1 MSDDPRTD
9 FFASGDTSAA
19 ADQDARTAF
28 FASDGQSDT
37 TSTPVTYDA
46 AEFKR
51 RVGREPEPAEL
62 ANFKAFKGVGF
73 AGDPTQG
80 KFTMGQAAVG
90 GAEDA
95 LSLATGAPASIAAA
109 GGYLYGL
116 TGAGGSDSLSAAR
129 AARNALTYQPRTEA
143 GQAGM
148 ETLGQIKPGEIVPR
162 LLDVAGA
169 PNAAQTVREVEER
182 TGDVAPLLGEAAAGF
197 PVTRA
202 IGRVAGSVISS
213 MADPEAAVE
222 LQGGMN
228 SPQSMGAARSAPPVE
243 AATPELQDA
252 IRTTAQQTG
261 GAVNPDAL
269 NRQLEADSLPVPMQL
284 TKGQALQDPARISF
298 EQNMR
303 GQQPELGARFS
314 QQNGQLVQNLESIR
328 GQVGPDVFTSN
339 PVDHADTLIDAYKA
353 KDQVARTQID
363 EAYDTARKSLTPN
376 TPVMDASQ
384 LRTNVHQILEDK
396 WATESAPPDIVKR
409 LDALADGNGVIT
421 AGQLEGLRTRLA
433 DLSRSSDGSARYAA
447 HLIRGA
453 VEDQDLLPGT
463 ESFKA
468 PFDEARGLARARFQ
482 TMETDPAYNA
492 AVNGTVP
499 ADRFIQ
505 KFIVGGTR
513 DGLARMRA
521 NFADN
526 PTATQTMSVA
536 ALDHLRRA
544 SGIDDM
550 GNGNFSQAN
559 FNKNLQAIAPKFP
572 SLFDHATRENLS
584 TLGNVARY
592 TQFQPRGSFVNN
604 SNTFTA
610 AAAEAGKT
618 ALEGAAN
625 VAAKGIPVGTWIR
638 KGLQGKAA
646 RDFARESLR
655 PGAGIEELQQK

>member
-1 MSDDPRTD
+1 MSDDLRTD
-9 FFASGDTSAA
+9 FFASGADPNSASGE
-19 ADQDARTAF
+19 DARTAF
-28 FASDGQSDT
+28 FASGGQT
-37 TSTPVTYDA
+37 TNPPSAPVTYDA

-51 RVGREPEPAEL
+51 RVGRDPEPAEL
-62 ANFKAFKGVGF
+62 ANFKQFKGEGWSAGNGGGSF
-73 AGDPTQG
+73 AG
-80 KFTMGQAAVG
+80 MGEAA
-90 GAEDA
+90 
-95 LSLATGAPASIAAA
+95 LATGASTLKGVSHAANDILPNWDDSKA
-109 GGYLYGL
+109 AVESEINTDPILNYRGGPEAQQYLEGVKTL
-116 TGAGGSDSLSAAR
+116 MTPVTWTANKIHQGISGVFGDR
-129 AARNALTYQPRTEA
+129 AA
-143 GQAGM
+143 
-148 ETLGQIKPGEIVPR
+148 
-162 LLDVAGA
+162 DVAGDIA
-169 PNAAQTVREVEER
+169 TLIPAARGTNI
-182 TGDVAPLLGEAAAGF
+182 AG
-197 PVTRA
+197 V
-202 IGRVAGSVISS
+202 GRKIVNS
-213 MADPEAAVE
+213 MNDPEALSGEGASS
-222 LQGGMN
+222 LSN
-228 SPQSMGAARSAPPVE
+228 SPQSLGAARTAPQIQN
-243 AATPELQDA
+243 ASPELQDA
-252 IRTTAQQTG
+252 IRTTAQQSG

-284 TKGQALQDPARISF
+284 TKGQALQDPARLSM
-298 EQNMR
+298 EQNLR
-303 GQQPELGARFS
+303 GQHPEFAARFNE
-314 QQNGQLVQNLESIR
+314 QNGQLVQNLEAIR

-353 KDQVARTQID
+353 KDQIARSQID
-363 EAYDTARKSLTPN
+363 AAYDSARKSLSPN

-433 DLSRSSDGSARYAA
+433 DLSRSSDGSMRYAA

-453 VEDQDLLPGT
+453 VEDQNLLPGT

-482 TMETDPAYNA
+482 AMEADPAYNA

-499 ADRFIQ
+499 PDRFIQ

-513 DGLARMRA
+513 DDLARMRA

-536 ALDHLRRA
+536 ALDHLRRV

-559 FNKNLQAIAPKFP
+559 FNKNLQAMAPKFP

-655 PGAGIEELQQK
+655 PGAGIEELQQP